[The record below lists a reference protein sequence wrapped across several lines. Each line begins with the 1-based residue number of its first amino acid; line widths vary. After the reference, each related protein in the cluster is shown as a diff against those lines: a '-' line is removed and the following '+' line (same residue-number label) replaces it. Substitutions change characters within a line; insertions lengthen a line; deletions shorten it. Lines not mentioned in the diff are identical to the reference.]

1 MDLAGRP
8 PGTPR
13 VDLTALLDRIAAV
26 SPVEAIDVMVDELT
40 DVLGARSGCFLI
52 ADLSGRLLAR
62 FGGTQ
67 WNAARQLQ
75 EGARHAYAEPLPGT
89 DYERVLRDQAV
100 EVIDP
105 DSGGDDGDRA
115 WKVMAPVTDRGD
127 AIGVLELELG
137 TEPDPLTVDDVGAAA
152 RALAYVVVA
161 SRRHTD
167 LFEWAQ
173 RTLPF
178 TLAAEIQRR
187 LLPTAYTCETAQ
199 FTVSGWLEPANAV
212 GGDTFDYALDR
223 DTLHVSITDAVGH
236 DVTAAM
242 LATVLVGSL
251 RNSRRSGADL
261 LEQASTA
268 NDALAE
274 HSGIGHF
281 VTGQLLRVDR
291 RTATAT
297 IVNAG
302 HPFPLR
308 LRDGRVEE
316 VELEIDLPFGVQSG
330 HEYRVQ
336 TIPLRPGDRILLVTD
351 GMYENAEDEMDVPDM
366 LLRTGHL
373 PARAVVH
380 LLGDEVLRAAGDD
393 LRDDATTVCI
403 DWHGGSADGRRDDL
417 PAGP

>member
-13 VDLTALLDRIAAV
+13 IDLTVLLDRIAAV
-26 SPVEAIDVMVDELT
+26 SPVEAIDVMVDQLT
-40 DVLGARSGCFLI
+40 DVLHARSGCFLI
-52 ADLSGRLLAR
+52 ADLSGRLLSR
-62 FGGTQ
+62 FGGTE

-100 EVIDP
+100 EVV
-105 DSGGDDGDRA
+105 SGDDEDGT

-127 AIGVLELELG
+127 AIGVLELELRAK
-137 TEPDPLTVDDVGAAA
+137 PDRALVDDLVAAA

-251 RNSRRSGADL
+251 RNGRRRGADL
-261 LEQASTA
+261 FEQATTA
-268 NDALAE
+268 NDALVA
-274 HSGIGHF
+274 HSEVGHF

-302 HPFPLR
+302 HPWPLR

-316 VELEIDLPFGVQSG
+316 VELEIDLPFGVESG
-330 HEYRVQ
+330 HEFRIQ

-366 LLRTGHL
+366 LLRTAHL
-373 PARAVVH
+373 HARAVVH
-380 LLGDEVLRAAGDD
+380 LLGDEVLRAAGND

-403 DWHGGSADGRRDDL
+403 DWHGGSPEGRHDDF
-417 PAGP
+417 PTRP

>member
-13 VDLTALLDRIAAV
+13 IDLTVLLDRIAAV
-26 SPVEAIDVMVDELT
+26 SPVEAIDVMVDQLT
-40 DVLGARSGCFLI
+40 DVLHARSGCFLI
-52 ADLSGRLLAR
+52 ADLSGRLLSR
-62 FGGTQ
+62 FGGTE

-100 EVIDP
+100 EVV
-105 DSGGDDGDRA
+105 SGDDEDGT

-127 AIGVLELELG
+127 AIGVLELELRAK
-137 TEPDPLTVDDVGAAA
+137 PDRALVDDLVAAA

-251 RNSRRSGADL
+251 RNGRRRGADL
-261 LEQASTA
+261 FEQATTA
-268 NDALAE
+268 NDALVA
-274 HSGIGHF
+274 HSEVGHF

-302 HPFPLR
+302 HPWPLR

-316 VELEIDLPFGVQSG
+316 VELEIDLPFGVESG
-330 HEYRVQ
+330 HEFRIQ

-366 LLRTGHL
+366 LLRTAHL
-373 PARAVVH
+373 PDHYPPR
-380 LLGDEVLRAAGDD
+380 
-393 LRDDATTVCI
+393 
-403 DWHGGSADGRRDDL
+403 
-417 PAGP
+417 P

>member
-1 MDLAGRP
+1 MDLAGRS

-13 VDLTALLDRIAAV
+13 VDLAALLDRIAAV

-40 DVLGARSGCFLI
+40 GALGARSGCFLI

-67 WNAARQLQ
+67 WNAARQQQ

-100 EVIDP
+100 EVIEPGDGP
-105 DSGGDDGDRA
+105 DSGGA

-127 AIGVLELELG
+127 AIGVLELELDA
-137 TEPDPLTVDDVGAAA
+137 EPDPMTVDGVGAAA

-187 LLPTAYTCETAQ
+187 LLPTAYTCATAQ

-261 LEQASTA
+261 LEQATTA
-268 NDALAE
+268 NDALAA

-330 HEYRVQ
+330 HAYRVQ

-403 DWHGGSADGRRDDL
+403 DWHGGSPGGRRDDL
-417 PAGP
+417 PARP

>member
-13 VDLTALLDRIAAV
+13 VDLNALLDRIAAV
-26 SPVEAIDVMVDELT
+26 SPVEAIDVLVDELVG
-40 DVLGARSGCFLI
+40 VLGAQSGCFLI
-52 ADLSGRLLAR
+52 ADLSGRLLSR
-62 FGGTQ
+62 FGGTG
-67 WNAARQLQ
+67 WNAARQQ
-75 EGARHAYAEPLPGT
+75 QDGAHHAYAEPLPGT
-89 DYERVLRDQAV
+89 DYERVLRDQVV
-100 EVIDP
+100 EVLDR
-105 DSGGDDGDRA
+105 DGA
-115 WKVMAPVTDRGD
+115 WKVMTPVTDRGD
-127 AIGVLELELG
+127 AIGVLELELAEAPG
-137 TEPDPLTVDDVGAAA
+137 RDVVEDVVAAA

-187 LLPTAYTCETAQ
+187 LLPTAYTCETGQ

-236 DVTAAM
+236 DVNAAM
-242 LATVLVGSL
+242 LATVLVASL
-251 RNSRRSGADL
+251 RNGRRSGAEL
-261 LEQASTA
+261 LGQATTA
-268 NDALAE
+268 NDALVE
-274 HSGIGHF
+274 HSAVGQF

-316 VELEIDLPFGVQSG
+316 IELEIDLPFGVQGG
-330 HEYRVQ
+330 HAYRIQ

-351 GMYENAEDEMDVPDM
+351 GMYENAEDEMDVPDL

-373 PARAVVH
+373 HARAVVH
-380 LLGDEVLRAAGDD
+380 LLGDEVLRAAGND

-403 DWHGGSADGRRDDL
+403 DWHGGPADGRSDDL
-417 PAGP
+417 PTNP

>member
-26 SPVEAIDVMVDELT
+26 SPVEAIDVMVDQLT
-40 DVLGARSGCFLI
+40 DVLHARSGCFLI
-52 ADLSGRLLAR
+52 ADLSGRLLSR
-62 FGGTQ
+62 FGGTE

-100 EVIDP
+100 EVVSCD
-105 DSGGDDGDRA
+105 DEDDGT

-127 AIGVLELELG
+127 AIGVLELELRA
-137 TEPDPLTVDDVGAAA
+137 EPDRALVDDLVAAA

-251 RNSRRSGADL
+251 RNGRRRGADL
-261 LEQASTA
+261 VEQATTA
-268 NDALAE
+268 NDALVA
-274 HSGIGHF
+274 HSAVGHF

-302 HPFPLR
+302 HPWPLR

-316 VELEIDLPFGVQSG
+316 VELEIDLPFGVESG
-330 HEYRVQ
+330 HRFRVQ

-351 GMYENAEDEMDVPDM
+351 GMYENAEDAMDVPDM
-366 LLRTGHL
+366 LLRTAHL
-373 PARAVVH
+373 HARAVVH
-380 LLGDEVLRAAGDD
+380 LLGDEVLRAAGND

-403 DWHGGSADGRRDDL
+403 DWHGGSPEGRHADF
-417 PAGP
+417 PAHP

>member
-1 MDLAGRP
+1 
-8 PGTPR
+8 
-13 VDLTALLDRIAAV
+13 
-26 SPVEAIDVMVDELT
+26 
-40 DVLGARSGCFLI
+40 
-52 ADLSGRLLAR
+52 
-62 FGGTQ
+62 
-67 WNAARQLQ
+67 
-75 EGARHAYAEPLPGT
+75 
-89 DYERVLRDQAV
+89 
-100 EVIDP
+100 
-105 DSGGDDGDRA
+105 
-115 WKVMAPVTDRGD
+115 
-127 AIGVLELELG
+127 
-137 TEPDPLTVDDVGAAA
+137 
-152 RALAYVVVA
+152 
-161 SRRHTD
+161 
-167 LFEWAQ
+167 
-173 RTLPF
+173 
-178 TLAAEIQRR
+178 
-187 LLPTAYTCETAQ
+187 
-199 FTVSGWLEPANAV
+199 
-212 GGDTFDYALDR
+212 
-223 DTLHVSITDAVGH
+223 
-236 DVTAAM
+236 VTAAM

-403 DWHGGSADGRRDDL
+403 DWHGGSGDGRHDDR
-417 PAGP
+417 PAQD